1 MYESIK
7 EIKTL
12 MSKERASALSST
24 PVRASLER
32 RVHCPPVLFF
42 VSVFYIYFPHLS
54 SAPPDQPLACEP
66 ASRSPHA
73 FSNNCNFPL
82 PPQILRPGRTAA
94 CLPREGVL
102 NGLE

>member
-73 FSNNCNFPL
+73 FQITVTSLFRPRSSVQGEQ
-82 PPQILRPGRTAA
+82 PPASQEKGS
-94 CLPREGVL
+94 
-102 NGLE
+102 